1 MNNKTTQTDIQPQSQ
16 DVAIQTQVI
25 PRLSAGIVQCSIGTS
40 SAYDL
45 TTTSPA
51 SSILDLA
58 TQTQADLATQTD
70 FSDLIGQ
77 FLNFGTQTA
86 IATATQECQTH
97 LTNSSEFGTQTSEDP
112 SLHDASMCS
121 AVEFGTQ
128 TFEDSDAAI
137 HQFQSS
143 AVEFGTQTFEDC
155 DAAIHQL
162 HSSAVEFGTQTF
174 EDSDAAIH
182 QLHSSAV
189 EFGTQTFEDSD
200 AAIHQLHSSAVEFG
214 TQTFDAAIHQFQSSA
229 VEFGTQTFEDSD
241 AAIHQLQSSAVE
253 FGTQTFDSSMQYFG
267 SGICSAV
274 GTQTVAACP
283 PSLRE
288 CEFLFDDN
296 YTFCRNLLP
305 PDCMEFGTQT
315 LESCLDDIHSLDFG
329 VQTLLQTE
337 TREQGSQT

>member
-189 EFGTQTFEDSD
+189 EFGTQTF
-200 AAIHQLHSSAVEFG
+200 
-214 TQTFDAAIHQFQSSA
+214 DAAIHQFQSSA

-253 FGTQTFDSSMQYFG
+253 FGTQTFDSSMQFFG